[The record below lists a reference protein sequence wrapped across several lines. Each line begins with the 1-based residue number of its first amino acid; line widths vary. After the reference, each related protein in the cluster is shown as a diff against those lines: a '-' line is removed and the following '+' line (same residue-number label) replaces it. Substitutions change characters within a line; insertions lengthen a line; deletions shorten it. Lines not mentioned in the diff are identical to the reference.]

1 MGEHG
6 ISSIGSSLGNFMPS
20 KLSCV
25 GVPAATDILLG
36 YHSEEGWT
44 AAIHLLTGHY
54 GLDVEV
60 GFPTCILPLRNDSVW
75 LSEMSATPGWHMMY
89 CSGRTDLCLP
99 GISDM
104 HPLIWDAQCLAITAE
119 LMTCPWECGTV
130 MCCAPLDD
138 SLQI

>member
-1 MGEHG
+1 
-6 ISSIGSSLGNFMPS
+6 MPS

-60 GFPTCILPLRNDSVW
+60 GFPTCILPLRMILSGCPRCQQPLAGTRCIALGGQTSVC
-75 LSEMSATPGWHMMY
+75 LASATCTH
-89 CSGRTDLCLP
+89 
-99 GISDM
+99 
-104 HPLIWDAQCLAITAE
+104 
-119 LMTCPWECGTV
+119 
-130 MCCAPLDD
+130 
-138 SLQI
+138 